1 MASFSEREQAF
12 ENKFKHDAELRFKII
27 MRRNK
32 LVGLWAAGL
41 LGHTGD
47 KAEEYAKSVVESDFE
62 KPGHDDVIAKLMGDF
77 QAAKLEMSEHLLLKQ
92 MEEML
97 DEAQRQITAE

>member
-62 KPGHDDVIAKLMGDF
+62 KPGHDDVIAKLMADF
-77 QAAKLEMSEHLLLKQ
+77 QAAKQEMSEHRLLKQ

>member
-1 MASFSEREQAF
+1 MASFSERRQAF
-12 ENKFKHDAELRFKII
+12 ENKFKHDAELRFKIVA
-27 MRRNK
+27 RRNR

-47 KAEEYAKSVVESDFE
+47 KAEEYARSVIESDFE

-77 QAAKLEMSEHLLLKQ
+77 QAAKVEMSEHLLLKK

-97 DEAQRQITAE
+97 DEAQHQVTTE

>member
-32 LVGLWAAGL
+32 RVGLWAAGL
-41 LGHTGD
+41 LGYTGD

>member
-27 MRRNK
+27 ARRNK
-32 LVGLWAAGL
+32 LVGLWAAEL
-41 LGHTGD
+41 LGLTGE
-47 KAEEYAKSVVESDFE
+47 KAEEYAKSVVAADFE
-62 KPGHDDVIAKLMGDF
+62 KPGHSDVIEKLMGDF
-77 QAAKLEMSEHLLLKQ
+77 QAAKVEMSEHRLLKK

-97 DEAQRQITAE
+97 DEAQRQITTE

>member
-1 MASFSEREQAF
+1 MASFSERRQAF
-12 ENKFKHDAELRFKII
+12 ENKFKHDAELRFKIVA
-27 MRRNK
+27 RRNR

-47 KAEEYAKSVVESDFE
+47 KAEEYARSVIESDFE

-77 QAAKLEMSEHLLLKQ
+77 QAAKVEMSEHRLLKQ

-97 DEAQRQITAE
+97 DEAQRQVTTE

>member
-32 LVGLWAAGL
+32 RVGLWAAGL

-62 KPGHDDVIAKLMGDF
+62 KLGHDDVIAKLMADF
-77 QAAKLEMSEHLLLKQ
+77 ETAKLEMSEHRLLKQ

>member
-47 KAEEYAKSVVESDFE
+47 KAEEYAKSAVESDFE
-62 KPGHDDVIAKLMGDF
+62 KPGHDDVIAKLMADF
-77 QAAKLEMSEHLLLKQ
+77 QAAKQEMSEHRLLKQ